1 MQVDIPFS
9 VENLITLVGF
19 AGAVV
24 YQSAVLRNSLK
35 FLTERMEK
43 IELDVSKI
51 TDILISQEKQSV
63 RLDSLTARMDRHEHW
78 HEDNDPNPYKPRRR
92 KNITRT

>member
-1 MQVDIPFS
+1 MQVDIPFTL
-9 VENLITLVGF
+9 ENLITLAGF

-24 YQSAVLRNSLK
+24 YQSAVLRNTLK
-35 FLTERMEK
+35 FLSARMEK
-43 IELDVSKI
+43 IEGDVSKI

-63 RLDSLTARMDRHEHW
+63 RLDSLTARMDRHENW
-78 HEDNDPNPYKPRRR
+78 HEDNDPNPYTPKRR